1 MVTRQPRAQRQ
12 AKHRWPHTVPILHS
26 SRAIDSP
33 VPPRVHPKKDM
44 SASLR
49 VALGHNWRELRPVRS
64 HLRKNNRLVR
74 CVERVGEIS
83 ENGPIVGLV

>member
-1 MVTRQPRAQRQ
+1 
-12 AKHRWPHTVPILHS
+12 
-26 SRAIDSP
+26 
-33 VPPRVHPKKDM
+33 M